1 MSDNVLGKINDV
13 IKSKTEFMESHY
25 IVASIKGR
33 PSTFL
38 MNTGEMYNE
47 DELKWLI
54 LEKTDGRIKMEDD
67 AKKREIVLM
76 RKDNNLK
83 FAMPTDI
90 AETKLI
96 GVPNGEY
103 GTSENIAKLKSM
115 AGLTDGG
122 NSSGLEKLLKAS
134 RME

>member
-1 MSDNVLGKINDV
+1 MSDNILSKINDV
-13 IKSKTEFMESHY
+13 IKAKTEFMESHY

-33 PSTFL
+33 PSLFL

-47 DELKWLI
+47 DELKQLI

-83 FAMPTDI
+83 LAMPTEI
-90 AETKLI
+90 ADTKLI

-103 GTSENIAKLKSM
+103 GTSENVAKLKSM
-115 AGLTDGG
+115 AGLTGE
-122 NSSGLEKLLKAS
+122 NSSGLEQLLKAS

>member
-13 IKSKTEFMESHY
+13 IKARTEFMETHY
-25 IVASIKGR
+25 IVASIKGK
-33 PSTFL
+33 PSLFL

-47 DELKWLI
+47 DELKRLI
-54 LEKTDGRIKMEDD
+54 LEETDGRIKMKDD

-83 FAMPTDI
+83 LAMPTDI
-90 AETKLI
+90 ADTKLI

-103 GTSENIAKLKSM
+103 GTHENIAKLKSM
-115 AGLTDGG
+115 AGLTDSK
-122 NSSGLEKLLKAS
+122 SSGLEQLLKAS

>member
-1 MSDNVLGKINDV
+1 MSDNILGKINDV
-13 IKSKTEFMESHY
+13 IKAKSEFMESHY

-33 PSTFL
+33 PSMFF

-47 DELKWLI
+47 DELKQLI

-103 GTSENIAKLKSM
+103 GTPENLAKLKSM
-115 AGLTDGG
+115 AGISEG
-122 NSSGLEKLLKAS
+122 NSSGLEKLLQAS